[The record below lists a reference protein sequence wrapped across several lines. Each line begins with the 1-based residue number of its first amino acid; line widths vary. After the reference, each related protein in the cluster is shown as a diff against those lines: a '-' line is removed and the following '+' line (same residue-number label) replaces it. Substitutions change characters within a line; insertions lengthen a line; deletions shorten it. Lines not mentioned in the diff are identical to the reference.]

1 MSLPVAE
8 TAPNR
13 GEEAGARDSASPSGE
28 DRVLCN
34 HCGRTARNGISCIG
48 MCVADSDY

>member
-1 MSLPVAE
+1 MSPSAAE

-13 GEEAGARDSASPSGE
+13 GEKANAKGSDSPAGE
-28 DRVLCN
+28 DRILCG

>member
-1 MSLPVAE
+1 MSPSAAE
-8 TAPNR
+8 TARNR
-13 GEEAGARDSASPSGE
+13 REENSAQDLAATVAE

-34 HCGRTARNGISCIG
+34 HCGRTAGNGLSCIG